1 MSLRCDQNTCME
13 DAEWECTCSKRA
25 HLCHQ
30 HIKAHTRECKHN
42 PQLIENFIAE
52 QRSLVIDAVNH
63 LKELRMKISRDAER
77 MILIIHQA
85 CSALNSILESQE
97 EILNGVQNETV
108 WDETNTQSIKMIEY
122 GDTNLDSFIII
133 VNKIFKFKTT
143 GVDQKSPEPEVILT
157 LNPVQ
162 KPEELNIPVSSS
174 IKLISIEEEL
184 QQRAPYWIVN
194 GFKNLVSLAYGSN
207 YQFKQAAGLLEIL
220 KNPSKSVYR
229 VYSLPRATRKI
240 PRIRFPSF
248 DEEEGD
254 MGDFFGDYD

>member
-1 MSLRCDQNTCME
+1 MSLRCDQNTCTE

-25 HLCHQ
+25 HLCHR

-122 GDTNLDSFIII
+122 GDTNLDSFIIT
-133 VNKIFKFKTT
+133 VNKIFKFKET

-220 KNPSKSVYR
+220 TNPSKSVDPIAGNLIAR
-229 VYSLPRATRKI
+229 VQVRK
-240 PRIRFPSF
+240 PQTS
-248 DEEEGD
+248 DEEECD
-254 MGDFFGDYD
+254 FGDFFGDYD